1 MKLSGLDLSL
11 TSTGVATW
19 YSPGRILTETVQPK
33 VTPDQPHYHHVRL
46 ARLMTEVGGL
56 CRDSDLV
63 AIEGPSYGSPN
74 RQHEL
79 GGLWWLV
86 AHGLYR
92 RGIPYAI
99 ITPQQRAKYITG
111 KANSGKVAVAV
122 AAARRFP
129 DVDIDGDDEADAL
142 VLVAMLA
149 DYLGL
154 PEIPK
159 VPEAQRAVLDRI
171 DWPEAFIEC
180 REALHAQAA
189 TVR

>member
-1 MKLSGLDLSL
+1 MKLTGLDLSL
-11 TSTGVATW
+11 TSTGLATW
-19 YSPGRILTETVQPK
+19 YHPNGRVITQTVQPK
-33 VTPDQPHYHHVRL
+33 VTPGQPCYHHVRL
-46 ARLMTEVGGL
+46 DYLMQVIGGL
-56 CRDSDLV
+56 CRESDFAV
-63 AIEGPSYGSPN
+63 IEGPSYGSPN

-111 KANSGKVAVAV
+111 KANSGKVAVAI

-129 DVDIDGDDEADAL
+129 DVEIDGDDEADAL

-154 PEIPK
+154 FSPGLPAE
-159 VPEAQRAVLDRI
+159 QRAVLDKI
-171 DWPEAFIEC
+171 AWPEEFEDAK
-180 REALHAQAA
+180 AA
-189 TVR
+189 IVR